1 MTARRPPRTP
11 RGSPSAG
18 RLLARKQLV
27 GACAERRLPGGE
39 REEIDESFRQH
50 AELAQLGH
58 RRPPA
63 PLAPGRGLAL
73 LERGQRPVPGGRVA
87 ARGFRVPVEPEPAEL
102 FPPGRVWAGG
112 GREARLPAARPE
124 PQGEGDG

>member
-63 PLAPGRGLAL
+63 PLAPGGGLAL
-73 LERGQRPVPGGRVA
+73 LERGKPPAPGGGGP
-87 ARGFRVPVEPEPAEL
+87 ARASGAPAEPEPAEL

-112 GREARLPAARPE
+112 DREARLPAARLE
-124 PQGEGDG
+124 PQ